1 MKHYDNPAYGKMM
14 NRGAESKGE
23 RDIKEPH
30 KRPAMEHGGE
40 SENKITLTKHE
51 DGHYSTHDGKSEPV
65 HHDRFEDAMNHVHGH
80 FGETGMQEQTK
91 DDNTGYSSGDN
102 MEDMDSALGR

>member
-1 MKHYDNPAYGKMM
+1 MKHYDNPAFGKMM

-23 RDIKEPH
+23 AAIKEPH
-30 KRPAMEHGGE
+30 KQGAHPGEGGGHQ
-40 SENKITLTKHE
+40 ITVTKHE

-65 HHDRFEDAMNHVHGH
+65 HHDSFHEAMNHVHGH
-80 FGETGMQEQTK
+80 FGESGMQEQTK

-102 MEDMDSALGR
+102 MEDMDGGLA